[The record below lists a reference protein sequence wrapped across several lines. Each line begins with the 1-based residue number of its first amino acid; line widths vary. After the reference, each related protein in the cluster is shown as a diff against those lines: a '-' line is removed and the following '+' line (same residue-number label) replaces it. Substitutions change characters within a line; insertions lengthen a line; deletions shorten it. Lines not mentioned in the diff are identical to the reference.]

1 MKLRDIRSLVNV
13 EGPARSVSQ
22 RLARRCHSIE
32 DVRKMAAARLPLSI
46 FDYIEG
52 GGEDEASVRRNR
64 SSFDDWSFV
73 PRWGAVENLDLASTL
88 LASRSPC
95 R

>member
-1 MKLRDIRSLVNV
+1 
-13 EGPARSVSQ
+13 
-22 RLARRCHSIE
+22 
-32 DVRKMAAARLPLSI
+32 MAAARLPLSI

-88 LASRSPC
+88 LGKPVAMPLMLSPTGGT
-95 R
+95 RLFHP